1 MAGVVIAPWLNT
13 TPKDFADAARQGAG
27 VGAQLRGQDL
37 ENSARMAAI
46 AQQGA
51 DAQLKANEESERNQI
66 ASEVA
71 KNRIALQTQAAANIY
86 QQQRQRQ
93 AAIDSGTD
101 PIQAWLQYP
110 GTSSGSPGAGVF
122 NALNQQRRAALPLEP
137 VPDPNNPGR
146 TAGFHDGNK
155 FYPLPQARAAKSSTI
170 DPLDKIAISHLQSQL
185 STAQKAMMNMDQA
198 DPRKA
203 GMARQALA
211 AQRGLEK
218 FGVNFNGPSGGAPA
232 AAPAPGPAAQPHGI
246 PQPGAVVNG
255 HRFLGGDPSKQNSW
269 QELNPEG
276 SSFIGTPGQP
286 NEAALPGDQQDNQ
299 PVPDET
305 EDQQPPDDDEEQ

>member
-1 MAGVVIAPWLNT
+1 VSVVIAPWLNT
-13 TPKDFADAARQGAG
+13 NPESFVNAAKSGAG

-51 DAQLKANEESERNQI
+51 DAQLKANEESERNAI

-93 AAIDSGTD
+93 AAIDGGAD

-110 GTSSGSPGAGVF
+110 GTTSGTPGAGVF
-122 NALNQQRRAALPLEP
+122 NALSQSRRASLPLEP

-155 FYPLPQARAAKSSTI
+155 FYALPQTKTPANVM
-170 DPLDKIAISHLQSQL
+170 DPKEKIAIDALTKQYSGIISKIA
-185 STAQKAMMNMDQA
+185 TTPDA
-198 DPRKA
+198 DPSKS
-203 GMARQALA
+203 GMRRQALQLQQTLDKFGVPMGGPKA
-211 AQRGLEK
+211 APAAGPAAASQRGLPTQ
-218 FGVNFNGPSGGAPA
+218 G
-232 AAPAPGPAAQPHGI
+232 QI
-246 PQPGAVVNG
+246 ING
-255 HRFLGGDPSKQNSW
+255 HRYQGGDPADKNSW
-269 QELNPEG
+269 QEVNPEG
-276 SSFIGTPGQP
+276 SSFIGNPGQP
-286 NEAALPGDQQDNQ
+286 NEAELPGDMQSPQ

-305 EDQQPPDDDEEQ
+305 EDQDNAEQQQQ